1 MLETITPRKIT
12 LKKPEKKFD
21 LQRVIEPD
29 FFQECRDNLPEISEL
44 QKQLLDK
51 VKAGYLSLLSYQK
64 LPENSLKKTVVA
76 PLLFIGGFSHSPFH
90 LEAEKSIEV
99 VAENDGITFRGKIE
113 TVVWQNKIWIMA
125 IESEEANFSLV
136 ATLPQIL
143 ASMLSN
149 KHLEQ
154 PAFAMITTGGTFTF
168 IKLVKDKNPKY
179 ATSGEFSLHN
189 TGNDLYQVLS
199 ILKNLSQG

>member
-1 MLETITPRKIT
+1 MLETITPRNIT
-12 LKKPEKKFD
+12 LKRQEKKID
-21 LQRVIEPD
+21 LQRVTEPD

-64 LPENSLKKTVVA
+64 LPENSLKKTVIA

-99 VAENDGITFRGKIE
+99 VAENEGKIFRGNID

-125 IESEEANFSLV
+125 IESKEASFSLE
-136 ATLPQIL
+136 AALPQIL
-143 ASMLSN
+143 AYMLSN

-154 PAFAMITTGGTFTF
+154 PAFALITTEGTFTF
-168 IKLVKDKNPKY
+168 IKVVKGKNSKY
-179 ATSGEFSLHN
+179 ATSEEFSLRN
-189 TGNDLYQVLS
+189 SGNDLYQVLS
-199 ILKNLSQG
+199 ILKNLSKG

>member
-1 MLETITPRKIT
+1 MLETITPKNIS
-12 LKKPEKKFD
+12 LKKSEKKFN
-21 LQRVIEPD
+21 LQRATEPD
-29 FFQECRDNLPEISEL
+29 FFQECRENLPEISEL

-99 VAENDGITFRGKIE
+99 VAENDGKIFRGNID

-125 IESEEANFSLV
+125 IESKEANFSLG
-136 ATLPQIL
+136 AALPQIL

-154 PAFAMITTGGTFTF
+154 PAFGAIATGETFTF
-168 IKLVKDKNPKY
+168 IKLVKGKNPKY
-179 ATSGEFSLHN
+179 ATSGEFSLRN
-189 TGNDLYQVLS
+189 PGNDLYQVLS